1 MQQQLKTPFKIF
13 TIKQQNGKKKLKKN
27 KKKQIKTIV

>member
-13 TIKQQNGKKKLKKN
+13 TIKQQNEKN
-27 KKKQIKTIV
+27 RKKQIKTIV